1 MLAGLTSIVNPF
13 SNSLNNVFNIGIG
26 MEINGNGVVS

>member
-1 MLAGLTSIVNPF
+1 MLVGLTSFVNPF
-13 SNSLNNVFNIGIG
+13 SNSLNNVFSTGIG